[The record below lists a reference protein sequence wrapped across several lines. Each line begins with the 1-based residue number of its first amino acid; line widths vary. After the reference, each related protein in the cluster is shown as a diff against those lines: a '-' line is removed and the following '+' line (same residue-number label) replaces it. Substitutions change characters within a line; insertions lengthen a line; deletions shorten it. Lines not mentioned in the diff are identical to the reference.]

1 VKDQRATRKRQR
13 GEQADSA
20 GADSQGVRS
29 GMTWPPS
36 LPFELALARAK
47 ALDERS
53 LSLLY
58 ARYLPVVYRYHLA
71 RLGDPHLAEDL
82 TAESF
87 IAMVEQIARARAE
100 DELTFAAWLLG
111 IARNKLLMYY
121 RARRSRPA
129 PVYGLSDDLPL
140 YTRADEDDPLAVL
153 SARESWSEVVTAL
166 NELTEEQRTV
176 VLYRCVLGYS
186 AEEVGALLHKQAG
199 AVRALQFRALAA
211 LARRLGAQHPE
222 FPNVSPRQ
230 ARSAKEQAD
239 G

>member
-1 VKDQRATRKRQR
+1 MNDRRAARDDPS
-13 GEQADSA
+13 GEQADSVSA
-20 GADSQGVRS
+20 HSSDLRS

-36 LPFELALARAK
+36 LPFDLALARAK
-47 ALDERS
+47 TLDERS

-58 ARYLPVVYRYHLA
+58 ARFLPVVFRYQLA
-71 RLGDPHLAEDL
+71 RLGDQHQAEDL
-82 TAESF
+82 TAETF

-129 PVYGLSDDLPL
+129 PIYGVPDELPL

-153 SARESWSEVVTAL
+153 SARESWNEVVAAL
-166 NELTEEQRTV
+166 DELTEEQRNV

-186 AEEVGALLHKQAG
+186 AEEVGVLLGKQAG
-199 AVRALQFRALAA
+199 AVRALQFRALAT
-211 LARRLGAQHPE
+211 LARRLSSQRPAPADA
-222 FPNVSPRQ
+222 SPRRT
-230 ARSAKEQAD
+230 RSVKGQTDE
-239 G
+239 